1 MGSYL
6 WQRVLQRL
14 FTIIPVIFLAIT
26 IVFFV
31 SHLVPGD
38 PARLIVGEYAT
49 EEQVAQVRQE
59 YNLDKPILIQY
70 LLYLKDSVTG
80 NFGMSMHTRR
90 PVIEDIKD
98 FYPATIELAMVSM
111 IIVIAVGV
119 PFGVVSAIKKD
130 QAADHAAR
138 IYALGGVAV
147 PVFWLG
153 ILLQLL
159 LYYYLGWLPVGDR
172 LTYGIDPPKGITGL
186 YILDSLL
193 TGNWTTLK
201 DAVVH
206 MILPA
211 VVLATSSMSSV
222 VRQTRGEM
230 LKVLKEDYVTFHT
243 AYGLPKRKV
252 IYKYAL
258 RNALTPTVSLIGL
271 VFGLLLGGS
280 FLVETVF
287 NWPGIGAYVAM
298 SVLTSDFPAIVGATL
313 VVTFSYAFVNL
324 AVDIAYMLINPK
336 VRI

>member
-1 MGSYL
+1 MGAYL
-6 WQRVLQRL
+6 WQRVFQRL
-14 FTIIPVIFLAIT
+14 FTIVPVIFLAIT
-26 IVFFV
+26 IIFFV
-31 SHLVPGD
+31 SHLIPGD
-38 PARLIVGEYAT
+38 PARLIIGEHAT
-49 EEQVAQVRQE
+49 EAQVEQVRRE
-59 YNLDKPILIQY
+59 YNLDKPLWQQY
-70 LLYLKDSVTG
+70 LLYLRDSVTG
-80 NFGMSMHTRR
+80 NFGISMHTRR
-90 PVIEDIKD
+90 PVIEDIKQ
-98 FYPATIELAMVSM
+98 FYPATIELAIVSM
-111 IIVIAVGV
+111 FIVIVVGV
-119 PFGVVSAIKKD
+119 PLGVISAIKKD
-130 QAADHAAR
+130 RPADHAAR
-138 IYALGGVAV
+138 IYALAGVAV

-153 ILLQLL
+153 ILLQLV
-159 LYYYLGWLPVGDR
+159 LYYYMGWLPVGDR
-172 LTYGIDPPKGITGL
+172 LTYGVDAPQHITGL

-193 TGNWTTLK
+193 TGNWGTLK
-201 DAVVH
+201 DAIYH

-211 VVLATSSMSSV
+211 AVLATSSMSSV

-298 SVLTSDFPAIVGATL
+298 AVLTSDFPAIVGATL
-313 VVTFSYAFVNL
+313 IVTFSYAFVNL
-324 AVDIAYMLINPK
+324 SVDIAYILINPR

>member
-1 MGSYL
+1 MGGGLSK
-6 WQRVLQRL
+6 RIGERL
-14 FTIIPVIFLAIT
+14 FTILPVIFLAIT
-26 IVFFV
+26 IMFFV
-31 SHLVPGD
+31 SRLVPGD

-49 EEQVAQVRQE
+49 EAQVAQVRKA
-59 YNLDKPILIQY
+59 YNLDKPVFTQY
-70 LLYLKDSVTG
+70 VLYLRDSITG
-80 NFGMSMHTRR
+80 DFGISMHTRR
-90 PVIEDIKD
+90 PVMEDIKT
-98 FYPATIELAMVSM
+98 FLPATIELAIISM
-111 IIVIAVGV
+111 IIVIVVGV
-119 PFGVVSAIKKD
+119 PFGVISAIRKD

-159 LYYYLGWLPVGDR
+159 VYFYLGWLPVGER
-172 LTYGIDPPKGITGL
+172 MTYGIKPPTHLTGL
-186 YILDSLL
+186 YILDSIL

-201 DAVVH
+201 DSVMH
-206 MILPA
+206 IILPA

-230 LKVLKEDYVTFHT
+230 LKVLKEDYVVFHT
-243 AYGLPKRKV
+243 AYGLARQKV

-287 NWPGIGAYVAM
+287 NWPGIGSYVAM

-324 AVDIAYMLINPK
+324 AVDVAYILINPK
-336 VRI
+336 VRM

>member
-6 WQRVLQRL
+6 WQRIFQRL
-14 FTIIPVIFLAIT
+14 LTIIPVIFLAIT

-49 EEQVAQVRQE
+49 EEQVAQVRKE
-59 YNLDKPILIQY
+59 YNLDKPVLIQY
-70 LLYLKDSVTG
+70 LLYLKDSITG

-98 FYPATIELAMVSM
+98 FYPATIELAVVSM
-111 IIVIAVGV
+111 IIVIGLGV
-119 PFGVVSAIKKD
+119 PFGVLSAIKKD

-138 IYALGGVAV
+138 IYALGGVAI

-172 LTYGIDPPKGITGL
+172 LTYGIKPPQDITGL

-201 DAVVH
+201 DSVLH

-313 VVTFSYAFVNL
+313 VVTFSYALVNMV
-324 AVDIAYMLINPK
+324 VDIAYILINPR

>member
-1 MGSYL
+1 MGGRLSN
-6 WQRVLQRL
+6 RVIERL
-14 FTIIPVIFLAIT
+14 FTILPVIFLAIT
-26 IVFFV
+26 IMFFV
-31 SHLVPGD
+31 SRLVPGD
-38 PARLIVGEYAT
+38 PARLIVGQYAT
-49 EEQVAQVRQE
+49 EAQVAQVRKA
-59 YNLDKPILIQY
+59 YNLDKPVLTQY
-70 LLYLKDSVTG
+70 VLYLRDSITG
-80 NFGMSMHTRR
+80 NFGISMHTRR
-90 PVIEDIKD
+90 PVMEDIKT
-98 FYPATIELAMVSM
+98 FLPATIELAIISM
-111 IIVIAVGV
+111 IIVILVGV
-119 PFGVVSAIKKD
+119 PFGVVSAIRKD

-159 LYYYLGWLPVGDR
+159 FYFYLGWLPVGER
-172 LTYGIDPPKGITGL
+172 LTYGIKPPTHLTGL
-186 YILDSLL
+186 YILDSIL

-201 DAVVH
+201 DSVMH
-206 MILPA
+206 IILPA
-211 VVLATSSMSSV
+211 SALATSSMSSV

-230 LKVLKEDYVTFHT
+230 LKVLKEDYLVFHT
-243 AYGLPKRKV
+243 AYGLARQKV

-287 NWPGIGAYVAM
+287 DWPGIGSYVAM

-324 AVDIAYMLINPK
+324 SVDMAYILINPK
-336 VRI
+336 VRM

>member
-1 MGSYL
+1 MSSL
-6 WQRVLQRL
+6 WQRILQRVL
-14 FTIIPVIFLAIT
+14 AIIPVIFLAIT

-31 SHLVPGD
+31 SHLIPGD
-38 PARLIVGEYAT
+38 PARLIAGEYAT
-49 EEQVAQVRQE
+49 EDQVAQIRQE
-59 YNLDKPILIQY
+59 YNLDKPLPLQY
-70 LLYLKDSVTG
+70 ILYLRDSITG
-80 NFGMSMHTRR
+80 DFGISMHTRR

-98 FYPATIELAMVSM
+98 FYPATIELALVSM
-111 IIVIAVGV
+111 FIVIVFGV
-119 PFGVVSAIKKD
+119 PFGVISAIKKD

-138 IYALGGVAV
+138 VVALGGVAI

-159 LYYYLGWLPVGDR
+159 LYYKLGWLPVGDR
-172 LTYGIDPPKGITGL
+172 LTYGLDQPTHITGL

-193 TGNWTTLK
+193 TGNWTVFV
-201 DAVVH
+201 DAVRH

-211 VVLATSSMSSV
+211 AVLATASMSSV

-230 LKVLKEDYVTFHT
+230 LKVMKEDYVTFHN

-287 NWPGIGAYVAM
+287 NWPGIGSYVAT
-298 SVLTSDFPAIVGATL
+298 SVLSSDFPAIVGATL
-313 VVTFSYAFVNL
+313 IITFSYAFVNL
-324 AVDIAYMLINPK
+324 AVDLAYMIINPR